1 MLQYWE
7 QVLLFGQINNN
18 NLNKLIPVDMANF
31 PAVLNHILGVVFI
44 IIVFALAYAYLKPHQ
59 LHKRRLVST
68 LLLKIS
74 YLFYLLVLLIVIYL
88 SALVK
93 GGLETVF
100 FGIEFFAF
108 LVVLFV
114 PTIGIF
120 ARKLGQFSKKR
131 EGYNYFFT
139 IVNILSIVAILV
151 MYFI

>member
-1 MLQYWE
+1 MI
-7 QVLLFGQINNN
+7 V
-18 NLNKLIPVDMANF
+18 NLIQTNMANF
-31 PAVLNHILGVVFI
+31 GEILNHILGVVFI

-74 YLFYLLVLLIVIYL
+74 YLIYLLILLIIIYL
-88 SALVK
+88 SALVR
-93 GGLETVF
+93 GGLEEVF
-100 FGIEFFAF
+100 YGIEFFAF

-131 EGYNYFFT
+131 EGYNYFFSV
-139 IVNILSIVAILV
+139 VNVLSVIAILL
-151 MYFI
+151 MFFI

>member
-1 MLQYWE
+1 VTDRL
-7 QVLLFGQINNN
+7 
-18 NLNKLIPVDMANF
+18 KPADMANF
-31 PAVLNHILGVVFI
+31 PTVLNHILGVVFI
-44 IIVFALAYAYLKPHQ
+44 IIVFALAYAYLKPHL
-59 LHKRRLVST
+59 LHKRRMVST

-74 YLFYLLVLLIVIYL
+74 YLLYLLVLLITIYL
-88 SALVK
+88 SVFIK

-100 FGIEFFAF
+100 YGIEFFAF

-131 EGYNYFFT
+131 VGYNYFFT
-139 IVNILSIVAILV
+139 VVNILSIIAILV

>member
-1 MLQYWE
+1 MDKKGI
-7 QVLLFGQINNN
+7 VRF
-18 NLNKLIPVDMANF
+18 KLIPADMANF
-31 PAVLNHILGVVFI
+31 PSILNHILGGVFI

-59 LHKRRLVST
+59 LHKRRMVST

-74 YLFYLLVLLIVIYL
+74 YLFYLLVLLVIIYL
-88 SALVK
+88 SALVR
-93 GGLETVF
+93 GGLEQVF
-100 FGIEFFAF
+100 YGIEFFAF
-108 LVVLFV
+108 LIVLFV

-139 IVNILSIVAILV
+139 VVNFLSVIAILV

>member
-1 MLQYWE
+1 M
-7 QVLLFGQINNN
+7 
-18 NLNKLIPVDMANF
+18 PNF
-31 PAVLNHILGVVFI
+31 SDILNHILGAIFI

-59 LHKRRLVST
+59 LHKRRLLST
-68 LLLKIS
+68 LLLKLS
-74 YLFYLLVLLIVIYL
+74 YLAYLLIILIIIYL

-100 FGIEFFAF
+100 YGIEFFAF
-108 LVVLFV
+108 LIVLFV

-139 IVNILSIVAILV
+139 AVNSLCIVAALM

>member
-1 MLQYWE
+1 M
-7 QVLLFGQINNN
+7 IR
-18 NLNKLIPVDMANF
+18 NLILGEMANF
-31 PAVLNHILGVVFI
+31 PEILNHILGVVFI

-74 YLFYLLVLLIVIYL
+74 YLFYLLVLLIIVYL

-93 GGLETVF
+93 NGLENVF

-114 PTIGIF
+114 PNIGIL
-120 ARKLGQFSKKR
+120 ARKLGTFSKKR
-131 EGYNYFFT
+131 ESYNYFFT
-139 IVNILSIVAILV
+139 VVNILSVIAILV
-151 MYFI
+151 MYFV

>member
-1 MLQYWE
+1 
-7 QVLLFGQINNN
+7 
-18 NLNKLIPVDMANF
+18 MANF
-31 PAVLNHILGVVFI
+31 NEILNHILGVVFI

-68 LLLKIS
+68 LLLKGS
-74 YLFYLLVLLIVIYL
+74 YLFYLLVLLVVIYM
-88 SALVK
+88 STLVN
-93 GGLETVF
+93 GGLEKVF

-108 LVVLFV
+108 LMVLFV

-120 ARKLGQFSKKR
+120 ARKLGQFAKKR

-139 IVNILSIVAILV
+139 VVNALSVVALLV

>member
-1 MLQYWE
+1 
-7 QVLLFGQINNN
+7 
-18 NLNKLIPVDMANF
+18 MANF

-44 IIVFALAYAYLKPHQ
+44 IIVFSLAYAYLKPHV

-68 LLLKIS
+68 LFLKLT
-74 YLFYLLVLLIVIYL
+74 YLAYLLTLLVIIYL

-93 GGLETVF
+93 DGLETVF

-120 ARKLGQFSKKR
+120 ARKLDQFSKKR
-131 EGYNYFFT
+131 DGYNYFFT
-139 IVNILSIVAILV
+139 AVNILSIAAVLIMFFV
-151 MYFI
+151 

>member
-1 MLQYWE
+1 
-7 QVLLFGQINNN
+7 
-18 NLNKLIPVDMANF
+18 MANF
-31 PAVLNHILGVVFI
+31 NAILNHILGIVFI
-44 IIVFALAYAYLKPHQ
+44 VIVFSLAYAYLKPHQ

-68 LLLKIS
+68 LLLKGS
-74 YLFYLLVLLIVIYL
+74 YLLYLLILLIVVYL
-88 SALVK
+88 SALVD
-93 GGLETVF
+93 GGLDKVF
-100 FGIEFFAF
+100 IGVEFFAF

-139 IVNILSIVAILV
+139 AVNLLSIISILV

>member
-1 MLQYWE
+1 
-7 QVLLFGQINNN
+7 
-18 NLNKLIPVDMANF
+18 MANF
-31 PAVLNHILGVVFI
+31 SEILNHILGVVFI
-44 IIVFALAYAYLKPHQ
+44 VIIFSLAYAYLKPHQ

-74 YLFYLLVLLIVIYL
+74 YLTYLLILLIIVYL

-93 GGLETVF
+93 GGLEEVF

-120 ARKLGQFSKKR
+120 ARKLGHFSKNR

-139 IVNILSIVAILV
+139 IVNVLSIIVILL